1 MAGEFTIAVELQG
14 LDDLRTK
21 LKSETAAAPARRFL
35 TRVGNDVMHEA
46 KPLTPVGA
54 TGDLRKKID
63 KEVST
68 ETPVPTWVKI
78 GSNQTYAPFVEF
90 GRGPGKQPPYSNIE
104 YWYRRV
110 NQTGPAEDVFPA
122 VRAIQRAIARRGVK
136 AQPFL
141 APGFEAAVPNIQ
153 KRVYTLATEIEEAY
167 KRGS

>member
-1 MAGEFTIAVELQG
+1 MAGEFTIAVELQA
-14 LDDLRTK
+14 LDELRKK
-21 LKSETAAAPARRFL
+21 LKSSTAATPARRFL
-35 TRVGNDVMHEA
+35 HRVGDDVMHEA
-46 KPLTPVGA
+46 KPLAPWNVG
-54 TGDLRKKID
+54 TLRRSID
-63 KEVST
+63 KEVSS

-78 GSNQTYAPFVEF
+78 GTNVEYAPFVEF
-90 GRGPGKQPPYSNIE
+90 GRGPGKQPPYRNIE

-141 APGFEAAVPNIQ
+141 APGFEAAIPNIQ